1 MGSLGRVS
9 DRRAPN
15 LGKRGESVNL
25 AARSAHDVLRAN
37 SAHKQGVSDE
47 RAMAAPGHRFSAHQG
62 DLTLLSRLDRRFDAL
77 RKLLRLHVIRIAAK
91 GGISPASVG
100 RIAPG
105 MAKAAKTW
113 HVDIFQA
120 ELHDRSSQRILIEL
134 RIVSGTRHRA
144 HIHDA
149 SCPVYPE
156 QMDEFIDRAR
166 GMTDRQYERQ
176 KFLIRHAST
185 SGVS

>member
-1 MGSLGRVS
+1 MRSLGRIS

-37 SAHKQGVSDE
+37 SANKQGVSDE
-47 RAMAAPGHRFSAHQG
+47 QPMAAPRQRFSAHQG
-62 DLTLLSRLDRRFDAL
+62 DSILLSRLDRFFEAL
-77 RKLLRLHVIRIAAK
+77 PKLARLHVIRIAAK

-120 ELHDRSSQRILIEL
+120 GLH
-134 RIVSGTRHRA
+134 
-144 HIHDA
+144 
-149 SCPVYPE
+149 
-156 QMDEFIDRAR
+156 
-166 GMTDRQYERQ
+166 
-176 KFLIRHAST
+176 
-185 SGVS
+185 